1 MGLSGTRRRVLVV
14 DDDEDNVDVIAA
26 VLEAVGHEVH
36 RTSFRRDVPALAVAC
51 APDVVVLDL
60 GLADLDTG
68 GVVDELKRLPDPPLI
83 IAFTGWH
90 RLEAEARAA
99 GCYALVLKPAVREV
113 LALITRADLTKGRAT
128 GR

>member
-1 MGLSGTRRRVLVV
+1 MLVV
-14 DDDEDNVDVIAA
+14 DDDEDNVDVITA

-36 RTSFRRDVPALAVAC
+36 RTTFRKDVPALAVAC
-51 APDVVVLDL
+51 VPDVVVLDL

-83 IAFTGWH
+83 FTGWH

-99 GCYALVLKPAVREV
+99 GCYAFVLKPAVREV
-113 LALITRADLTKGRAT
+113 LALITKADLMKGRAT